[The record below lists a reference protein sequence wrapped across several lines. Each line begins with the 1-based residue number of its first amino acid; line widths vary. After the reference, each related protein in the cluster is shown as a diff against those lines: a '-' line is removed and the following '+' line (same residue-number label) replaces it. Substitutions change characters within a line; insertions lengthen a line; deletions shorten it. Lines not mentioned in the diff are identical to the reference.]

1 MDKVLISG
9 AGLAGLSAAINL
21 AKEGYE
27 VNVFERNKDVG
38 QRFHGDL
45 QGLENWSEKE
55 DVLAEIR
62 KMSIDTNFD
71 CHPFSIITATNSIK
85 TNEVTTLKKP
95 LYYLV
100 KRGNVDNSLDFGLKE
115 QALDAGVNI
124 HFEKT
129 INEEDADI
137 VATGPVL
144 ENVVGVVKGITFKT
158 DLKDTATVLFNNEA
172 AFKGYSYLLVTKGYG
187 CMSSVLLDNFN
198 KTDSCFRKTKEFFSN
213 LYKFN
218 IEEARNCGGMGCFSI
233 NSRFKKGK
241 TIFVGEAAGLQ
252 DLFLGFGMR
261 YAITS
266 GFQAARSIIN
276 DEDYEIMAKS
286 CFEGKLK
293 AGIVNRY
300 LWEKLN
306 KNNYSLAVNNF
317 NWIINN
323 FNWIYNY
330 NMFWRILYPFAL
342 NGMRRRYNW
351 FK

>member
-1 MDKVLISG
+1 MNKVLISG

-27 VNVFERNKDVG
+27 VNVYEKNKDVG
-38 QRFHGDL
+38 CRFHGDL
-45 QGLENWSEKE
+45 QGLENWSEK
-55 DVLAEIR
+55 DDILSEIK
-62 KMSIDTNFD
+62 KMSIDINFD
-71 CHPFSIITATNSIK
+71 CDPFNEITATNGIK
-85 TNEVTTLKKP
+85 TNEITNLKKP

-100 KRGNVDNSLDFGLKE
+100 KRDNADKSIDFSLKE

-124 HFEKT
+124 HFEKI
-129 INEEDADI
+129 INEQDADI
-137 VATGPVL
+137 VATGPIL
-144 ENVVGVVKGITFKT
+144 KNVVGVVKGTTFKT

-198 KTDSCFRKTKEFFSN
+198 KADACFRKTKEVFSN

-218 IEEARNCGGMGCFSI
+218 MEEPRNCGGIGCFSI
-233 NSRFKKGK
+233 KGRYKKGK
-241 TIFVGEAAGLQ
+241 TLYVGEAAGLQ

-261 YAITS
+261 YALTS
-266 GFQAARSIIN
+266 GFLAAKSIIN
-276 DEDYEIMAKS
+276 HEDYGIMVKS

-293 AGIVNRY
+293 AGVVNRY
-300 LWEKLN
+300 LWEKFN
-306 KNNYSLAVNNF
+306 RNNYSLAVNNF

-323 FNWIYNY
+323 FNWISNY
-330 NMFWRILYPFAL
+330 NLFWRILYPFAL
-342 NGMRRRYNW
+342 KGMKNRYNW